1 MEFKNWHLK
10 GSKHTGLCSFLSPYH
25 WRWIASHDLAVDR
38 CIPLCLKTSGLSSR
52 AEPLERL
59 AVVWHAPC
67 FLPAQ
72 QQQPARLPSFPAHLL
87 ACQPR
92 CALWELGLA
101 VLVTGLRWTAD
112 GAFCPSAP
120 RGQVER
126 VRETGVFMFHLL
138 PHLLTRLCTHTCP
151 GIDFCRKLEKI
162 RKGERKTNHGGY
174 GLEGNKGPW
183 WCDGMKT
190 SLIKS
195 AQ

>member
-52 AEPLERL
+52 AEPPERL

-138 PHLLTRLCTHTCP
+138 PPPPHPLLHTHMPWHWFLQKT
-151 GIDFCRKLEKI
+151 
-162 RKGERKTNHGGY
+162 GENQKRGKKNKPRRVWLGG
-174 GLEGNKGPW
+174 
-183 WCDGMKT
+183 
-190 SLIKS
+190 
-195 AQ
+195 Q